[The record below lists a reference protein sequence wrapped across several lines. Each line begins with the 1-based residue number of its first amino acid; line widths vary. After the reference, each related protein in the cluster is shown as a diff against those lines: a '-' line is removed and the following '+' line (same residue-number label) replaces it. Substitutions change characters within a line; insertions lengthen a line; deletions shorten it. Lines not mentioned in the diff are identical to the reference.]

1 MTDFVSA
8 PDGVRIA
15 FEVVGEGEPVVL
27 VHGFGASRD
36 QNWREPGW
44 YQTLTQ
50 AGYQVV
56 ALDCRGHG
64 ESDKPHDPAAYA
76 GSIMSDDVLAVM
88 RAARHK
94 RANVMGYSM
103 GAMLSLRLAHDHAQ
117 AVMRGI
123 LGGIGEVYFTRNDT
137 WRKAI
142 ADGLVATDTSG
153 LTPVQWMFRNFA
165 REPGKDVE
173 ALAACMRASRPPLT
187 FAELGAITTPM
198 LVVAG
203 GHDIVSGPPNALA
216 EALGN
221 GRHVTVENRDHMR
234 TVGDKVYKQVVLDFL
249 AA

>member
-15 FEVVGEGEPVVL
+15 YEIVGRGEPVVL
-27 VHGFGASRD
+27 VHGFGASRN

-44 YQTLTQ
+44 YQTLTG
-50 AGYQVV
+50 AGYQVI

-64 ESDKPHDPAAYA
+64 ESDKPNDPAAYA

-88 RAARHK
+88 KAAGHE

-103 GAMLSLRLAHDHAQ
+103 GGMLTLRLAHDHPE
-117 AVMRGI
+117 VVTRGI
-123 LGGIGEVYFTRNDT
+123 LGGVGEVYFTRNDA

-142 ADGLVATDTSG
+142 ADGILATDTSE

-165 REPGKDVE
+165 REPGKDFD

-187 FAELGAITTPM
+187 FDELGAIATPF
-198 LVVAG
+198 LVVCG
-203 GHDIVSGPPNALA
+203 GNDIVSGPPNALA
-216 EALGN
+216 AALGN
-221 GRHVTVENRDHMR
+221 ARHVTVENRDHMR
-234 TVGDKVYKQVVLDFL
+234 TVGDKVYKQAVLDFL
-249 AA
+249 AS

>member
-1 MTDFVSA
+1 MTDFVTA

-15 FEVVGEGEPVVL
+15 YEIVGQGEPVVL
-27 VHGFGASRD
+27 VHGFGASRN

-44 YQTLTQ
+44 YQTLTG
-50 AGYQVV
+50 AGYRVI

-88 RAARHK
+88 RAAGRE
-94 RANVMGYSM
+94 RASVMGYSM
-103 GAMLSLRLAHDHAQ
+103 GAMLTLRFAHDHPEAIT
-117 AVMRGI
+117 RGV
-123 LGGIGEVYFTRNDT
+123 LGGVGEVYFTRNDD

-142 ADGLVATDTSG
+142 ADGIVATDTSE

-173 ALAACMRASRPPLT
+173 ALAACMRASRPPLS

-203 GHDIVSGPPNALA
+203 GHDIVSGPPNGLA
-216 EALGN
+216 DALGN
-221 GRHVTVENRDHMR
+221 ARYVTVENRDHMR
-234 TVGDKVYKQVVLDFL
+234 TVGDKVYKQAVLDFL
-249 AA
+249 AS

>member
-15 FEVVGEGEPVVL
+15 FEIVGRGAPVVL
-27 VHGFGASRD
+27 VHGFGASRN

-44 YQTLTQ
+44 YKTLTE
-50 AGYQVV
+50 AGYQVI

-76 GSIMSDDVLAVM
+76 GSTMSDDVLTVM
-88 RAARHK
+88 QAAGYT

-103 GAMLSLRLAHDHAQ
+103 GGMLTLRLTHDHPQ
-117 AVMRGI
+117 AVTRGI
-123 LGGIGEVYFTRNDT
+123 LGGVGEVYFTRNEA
-137 WRKAI
+137 WRQAI
-142 ADGLVATDTSG
+142 ADGIVAADTSE

-165 REPGKDVE
+165 HEPGKDIE

-187 FAELGAITTPM
+187 FPELGAITTPM
-198 LVVAG
+198 LVVCG
-203 GHDIVSGPPNALA
+203 GHDIVSGPPNGLA

-221 GRHVTVENRDHMR
+221 ARHVTVENRDHMR
-234 TVGDKVYKQVVLDFL
+234 TVGDKVYKQAVLDFL
-249 AA
+249 AE